1 MKEKLIR
8 FMQGRYGVD
17 QFTRFLMGVAL
28 ACMII
33 SLFTRNAV
41 WSFLILLVLV
51 YSYFRMFS
59 KNIQKRYAE
68 NQKYLQMTAGIR
80 KKAVIQI
87 SRKPALQSAAR
98 SVKQNLSRRA
108 DGRKICSGT

>member
-59 KNIQKRYAE
+59 KNIHRIYQE
-68 NQKYLQMTAGIR
+68 ELTGEKYVR
-80 KKAVIQI
+80 V
-87 SRKPALQSAAR
+87 R
-98 SVKQNLSRRA
+98 N
-108 DGRKICSGT
+108 C

>member
-1 MKEKLIR
+1 
-8 FMQGRYGVD
+8 MQGRYGVD

-59 KNIQKRYAE
+59 KNIQKDRKTHHIYRCPGCK
-68 NQKYLQMTAGIR
+68 QKIR
-80 KKAVIQI
+80 VPKGKGKIAIRCPKCQTEFIKK
-87 SRKPALQSAAR
+87 S
-98 SVKQNLSRRA
+98 
-108 DGRKICSGT
+108 